1 MKKNRNL
8 KTILIAAYLT
18 IPMALGAVPLT
29 VSAAGSNTI
38 TINSVTGYTNSEIA
52 AYKIFAGAYDST
64 NSNLT
69 VTGWGNGISDP
80 TTFIDE
86 LKGDSTY
93 GSGSDNLF
101 YGVTSANT
109 DAAAVAV
116 ADIVAGFSSDQTNA
130 EVFSK
135 TALRYKA
142 TASGTLS
149 GNQITNLE
157 DGYYV
162 IQDKGT
168 SSEGD
173 SWSLGL
179 LQVAGGSSVT
189 VTPKLEIPSV
199 QKKVKEN
206 SQYAGNDGYNDVADY
221 SIGDAVSFKITG
233 TLPDNL
239 TKYDKYYYCLTDTLD
254 AGLDGPTDT
263 DIVVTVGSTTI
274 TADGNCRISF
284 DSATHKLKVSFE
296 DIRSAVPGVSSSDKI
311 TVTYNA
317 KLNSNAVIGLSG
329 NESTVQLEY
338 SNDPNEAYNPN
349 PSDGTENKPTGKS
362 QTPEDK
368 VVVFTYQL
376 DVTKVD
382 GVTNAGLAD
391 AYFTLKNSSTKYATA
406 TGGKITG
413 WVDSSASATK
423 LKSGSDGKLNII
435 GLDDGSYT
443 LDETAAP
450 SGYNLLTSGI
460 NVLIDSTTANG
471 DNWNGNAVDALTAL
485 KVSVNGNPATD
496 GVLTNG
502 IVSINV
508 KNNKGTTLPTTGGM
522 GTRMFYVLGG
532 VLVIGSGT
540 ALVIKKRMDKEDK

>member
-135 TALRYKA
+135 TALRNKA
-142 TASGTLS
+142 TASGILS
-149 GNQITNLE
+149 GNQITSLE

-168 SSEGD
+168 SSDGN

-179 LQVAGGSSVT
+179 LQIAGGTEST
-189 VTPKLEIPSV
+189 LNPKLGIPSA

-206 SQYAGNDGYNDVADY
+206 TQYTDNSGYNDIADY
-221 SIGDAVSFKITG
+221 CIGDAVSFKITG

-329 NESTVQLEY
+329 NESKVQLEY

-391 AYFTLKNSSTKYATA
+391 AYFTLKNSLLKYATA
-406 TGGKITG
+406 TDGKITG

-423 LKSGSDGKLNII
+423 FKSGSDGKLNII